1 MKEDGGKD
9 RISDQSSFE
18 KVKIES
24 LGLFI
29 FTKLTTQSHCSVS
42 IVKRGHLLLSIFG
55 FQKKKREKIYIYIYI
70 KKYSEEIQKIIGA
83 RKGCWN
89 AGKRSKLIEEVQK
102 CKRVKFDSIFLTDK
116 SHVDKENSI

>member
-1 MKEDGGKD
+1 
-9 RISDQSSFE
+9 
-18 KVKIES
+18 
-24 LGLFI
+24 LGS
-29 FTKLTTQSHCSVS
+29 K
-42 IVKRGHLLLSIFG
+42 
-55 FQKKKREKIYIYIYI
+55 KKKREKIYIYI

-89 AGKRSKLIEEVQK
+89 AGKRPKLIEEVQK